1 MDDLLKMSASAGS
14 MDAKQRGLSRVS
26 AVVMAT
32 MIASPTAFAAYPELR
47 QAARRIR
54 LAPATT
60 TDHAAES
67 SIDALA

>member
-14 MDAKQRGLSRVS
+14 MDAKRRGVS
-26 AVVMAT
+26 SARTKVMAT
-32 MIASPTAFAAYPELR
+32 MIASPTAIAAYAEWR
-47 QAARRIR
+47 QAAGRIR
-54 LAPATT
+54 HARFTT